1 MLRKIE
7 QALMTM
13 ERPSAF
19 FEQLSQ
25 EERKPLSELY
35 DLIGVLQNAKYHPE
49 GDAFVHTMMVID
61 EAAAVRDR
69 AEQPFAFMLSALT
82 HDLGKKVSTKLN
94 EKGVWQAIGHERTG
108 RSLVRRL
115 LERLGADE
123 ETVAYCINMCQ
134 MHMRVHTCFY
144 GRAGTKATNRLFR
157 ESICPQDLV
166 LLSLCDS
173 RGKGTPREDT
183 LPEEEFMTQRLKQYM
198 ALGAN
203 GESEAREE

>member
-35 DLIGVLQNAKYHPE
+35 DLIGVLQNVKYHPE

-123 ETVAYCINMCQ
+123 ATVAYCVNMCQ

>member
-35 DLIGVLQNAKYHPE
+35 DLIGVFQNAKYHPE

-69 AEQPFAFMLSALT
+69 AEHPFAFMLSALT

-123 ETVAYCINMCQ
+123 ETVAYCVNMCQ

-203 GESEAREE
+203 GESEEREE